1 MSEIIIIVIVLA
13 LLNVIFSSATFKGK
27 RGEKIVEKYLKKLNE
42 EEYKVINDLMV
53 NTENG
58 TSQIDHIVVSV
69 YGVFVIE
76 TKNYQGWIIG
86 KEYDDYWQQ
95 VIYKKKSKFR
105 NPIKQNYGHIK
116 ALEEKLSIHKDI
128 NYISIVGFTS
138 NATLKVN
145 TKSTVIHTRDLVREI
160 KKYNEKTLE
169 IWQVNDIY
177 NRLLNNNI
185 VSYKDRK
192 NHVQNIHKNIRETN
206 IKISND
212 ICPRCGAKLV
222 SRTGKRGNF
231 KGCSSFPKCRFTS
244 DI

>member
-1 MSEIIIIVIVLA
+1 MSQIIILVIILA
-13 LLNVIFSSATFKGK
+13 LLKVLFSSATFKGR
-27 RGEKIVEKYLKKLNE
+27 RGEKLVAKYLKSLNE
-42 EEYKVINDLMV
+42 DEYNVINDLMV
-53 NTENG
+53 KTERG
-58 TSQIDHIVVSV
+58 SSQIDHIIVSI

-86 KEYDDYWQQ
+86 NEFDDYWKQ

-116 ALEEKLSIHKDI
+116 ALEEKLSMHKDI
-128 NYISIVGFTS
+128 NYIPIVAFTS

-145 TKSTVIHTRDLVREI
+145 TKSTVIHTRDLLSEI
-160 KKYNEKTLE
+160 KKYNKRTLE

-177 NRLLNNNI
+177 NRLLKDNV
-185 VSYKDRK
+185 VSHDERK
-192 NHVQNIHKNIRETN
+192 NHVQNIHKNVNESN
-206 IKISND
+206 AKISNN